1 MTFDTTKLDGFNKQ
15 QAEARKYSDRWS
27 GVERKA
33 QQSTTPTPQPETKPE
48 GSSRPGTIRPTS
60 EELKKQIA
68 DKSRRLEVDKN
79 YQRLATG
86 EGKLRRKEITNL
98 KADLKKAESR
108 ERGEARR
115 KAQAERLANKV
126 GKKEVQ
132 RLGTGKAR
140 ILAALKAAGRK
151 GCTNTELSAIQLRY
165 GGSTHEL
172 EKDGYDITVTRIEG
186 GLFRYV
192 LDMSKS
198 TAEELL

>member
-1 MTFDTTKLDGFNKQ
+1 MKLDTTKLDRFNNQ
-15 QAEARKYSDRWS
+15 QAEAMKYSDRW
-27 GVERKA
+27 GAVERKA
-33 QQSTTPTPQPETKPE
+33 QQAATPPQPEIKLAD
-48 GSSRPGTIRPTS
+48 SSRGTTIGPTS
-60 EELKKQIA
+60 EELKKEIA
-68 DKSRRLEVDKN
+68 DKSHRLEADKN

-98 KADLKKAESR
+98 KADLKTAESR
-108 ERGEARR
+108 ERSEARR
-115 KAQAERLANKV
+115 KTQAERLANKV
-126 GKKEVQ
+126 GEKEVK

-151 GCTNTELSAIQLRY
+151 GCTNIELSAIQLRY

-172 EKDGYDITVTRIEG
+172 QKEGYDITNTRVEG

-198 TAEELL
+198 TAEEFL